1 MDTYLNVPI
10 YYLSNINCNYVISFN
25 YYDNLL
31 KRMIN
36 LKLKNFIS
44 TKRN

>member
-1 MDTYLNVPI
+1 MAKYLNVPI
-10 YYLSNINCNYVISFN
+10 YYLSNINYNYMISFN

-36 LKLKNFIS
+36 LNDKFK
-44 TKRN
+44 T